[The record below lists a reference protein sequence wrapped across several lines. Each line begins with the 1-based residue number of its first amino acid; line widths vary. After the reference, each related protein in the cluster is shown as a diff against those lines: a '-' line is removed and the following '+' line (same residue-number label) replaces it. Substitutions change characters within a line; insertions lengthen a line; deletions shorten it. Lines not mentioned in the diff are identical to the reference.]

1 MTRRSKQYWRTAPMT
16 TRREEERRSGLLD
29 DLIVN
34 ETLPQQVREVEQI
47 TRLNQAMNRSRQHRH
62 QARP

>member
-1 MTRRSKQYWRTAPMT
+1 MT